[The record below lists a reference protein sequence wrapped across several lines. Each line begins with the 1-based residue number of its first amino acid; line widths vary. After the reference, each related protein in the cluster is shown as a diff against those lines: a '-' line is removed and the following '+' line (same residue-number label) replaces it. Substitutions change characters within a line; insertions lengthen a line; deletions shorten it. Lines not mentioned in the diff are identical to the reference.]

1 MHIHSNIFKKKI
13 KLDYYKKKK
22 YNFTQKQD
30 NQQIFQQQQK
40 ILAHKK
46 GTENNFKSPSI
57 CKKKRKNFEIIDKNF
72 KSFWVKNFF
81 FKTVLIKLCQYKR
94 ESSRF
99 QCFFSFGALL
109 FISRAFDLNF
119 SLFCFESFLIF
130 LKFRK
135 NTCKSFFSLSYYT
148 SKLKIKKK
156 KIFGKKSF
164 FIVDFFSKEKI
175 LIRRK
180 LIETRLVYNLR
191 NYFNESKTI
200 NLIYRRWV
208 IFKKYFIYK
217 KILKT
222 SFLFFDKKKV
232 KFFRKRKKLI

>member
-109 FISRAFDLNF
+109 FISGAFDLNF

-135 NTCKSFFSLSYYT
+135 NTCKSFF
-148 SKLKIKKK
+148 
-156 KIFGKKSF
+156 
-164 FIVDFFSKEKI
+164 I
-175 LIRRK
+175 L
-180 LIETRLVYNLR
+180 
-191 NYFNESKTI
+191 
-200 NLIYRRWV
+200 
-208 IFKKYFIYK
+208 
-217 KILKT
+217 
-222 SFLFFDKKKV
+222 
-232 KFFRKRKKLI
+232 